1 MKTLNS
7 AQARKDISKIQ
18 KEIIQ
23 NHEPIVII
31 GEAGNTVMVS
41 EEDWNAIQET
51 LFLLSI
57 PEMRDSVTKGM
68 KQPLEECID
77 VEELGWDIE

>member
-1 MKTLNS
+1 MRILNS
-7 AQARKDISKIQ
+7 TQARKDIYKIQ

-23 NHEPIVII
+23 NHEPIVIT
-31 GEAGNTVMVS
+31 GKDGNTVMVS

-57 PEMRDSVTKGM
+57 PGMRDSVTKGM
-68 KQPLEECID
+68 KQPLKECID